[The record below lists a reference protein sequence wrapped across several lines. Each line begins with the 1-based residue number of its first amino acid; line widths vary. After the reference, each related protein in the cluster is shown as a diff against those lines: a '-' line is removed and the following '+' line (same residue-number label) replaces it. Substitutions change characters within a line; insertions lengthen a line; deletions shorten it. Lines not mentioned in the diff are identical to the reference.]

1 MIFVS
6 YDLHLICALVHYA
19 KSVIFLSTVF
29 FLLSGCPFRCFDR
42 MPALSVCC
50 GYHIPSERD
59 AKNSVK
65 VSISSGNRHIFAS
78 MLKMCLAGTSL
89 CQRCQRTNE
98 ILSAPNSPYH
108 ASVIDEPCSSAVKH
122 WKDYFYRHKQN
133 IPFRTTVFRCKLP
146 IPFYSKNF
154 ERKIYLF
161 AIVQKIFYKRRLSY
175 GK

>member
-65 VSISSGNRHIFAS
+65 VSVSSGNRHIFAS

-89 CQRCQRTNE
+89 CQRYRLLPEFQAALTDCIYGIRIQANRVRHT
-98 ILSAPNSPYH
+98 
-108 ASVIDEPCSSAVKH
+108 VKH
-122 WKDYFYRHKQN
+122 WKDRLYRQK
-133 IPFRTTVFRCKLP
+133 
-146 IPFYSKNF
+146 KNAVQ
-154 ERKIYLF
+154 EKPLF
-161 AIVQKIFYKRRLSY
+161 DVRNNVCIKYKS
-175 GK
+175 

>member
-65 VSISSGNRHIFAS
+65 VSISSGNRHIFSS

-89 CQRCQRTNE
+89 CQRCRMPDEIPSATNRLYQASLLNGLSGYLINNTIYSRKSNASHNNFPIIRTVLR
-98 ILSAPNSPYH
+98 IQQFSP
-108 ASVIDEPCSSAVKH
+108 D
-122 WKDYFYRHKQN
+122 RH
-133 IPFRTTVFRCKLP
+133 
-146 IPFYSKNF
+146 
-154 ERKIYLF
+154 E
-161 AIVQKIFYKRRLSY
+161 
-175 GK
+175 

>member
-1 MIFVS
+1 MIFVF
-6 YDLHLICALVHYA
+6 YNLHLICTLVHYA

-65 VSISSGNRHIFAS
+65 VSVSSGNRHIFAS

-89 CQRCQRTNE
+89 CQRCLLLDE
-98 ILSAPNSPYH
+98 IPSAPNSLYH
-108 ASVIDEPCSSAVKH
+108 VSQVKEAGFAHQVAIKYSIEPNAPLRNSSG
-122 WKDYFYRHKQN
+122 FLTSLLF
-133 IPFRTTVFRCKLP
+133 ICL
-146 IPFYSKNF
+146 SKNESIASLNLRTVSF
-154 ERKIYLF
+154 P
-161 AIVQKIFYKRRLSY
+161 
-175 GK
+175 